1 MQYYFTTK
9 LYNVSFSQS
18 LEKIKT
24 SLEKEGFG
32 IISEIDLKSIF
43 NKKLQV
49 EFYNYHILGACNPQY
64 AIKALT
70 FEDKIGTMLPCNII
84 VQEKNKGTVEVSAIN
99 PVVSM
104 QAVINEKLVPLAYEI
119 SEKLKRFI
127 DSL

>member
-1 MQYYFTTK
+1 MQYYFTTQ
-9 LYNVSFSQS
+9 LFNVSFNQAIDT
-18 LEKIKT
+18 IKKA
-24 SLEKEGFG
+24 LEKEGFG
-32 IISEIDLKSIF
+32 IISEIDLKSTF

-64 AIKALT
+64 ALKALT
-70 FEDKIGTMLPCNII
+70 YEDKIGTMLPCNII
-84 VQEKNKGTVEVSAIN
+84 VQEKTKNTIEVSAIN

-127 DSL
+127 ASL

>member
-1 MQYYFTTK
+1 MQYYFTTQ
-9 LYNVSFSQS
+9 LFNVSFNQAIDT
-18 LEKIKT
+18 IKKA
-24 SLEKEGFG
+24 LEKEGFG
-32 IISEIDLKSIF
+32 IISEIDLKSTF

-64 AIKALT
+64 ALKALT
-70 FEDKIGTMLPCNII
+70 YEDKIGTMLPCNII
-84 VQEKNKGTVEVSAIN
+84 VQEKTKNTIEVSAIN